1 MANAICEKPVT
12 SRSLYCG
19 QDGTRFVFIFI
30 SYCCTLIVLRWL
42 GFCVYF
48 PQGILYLEMLTAA
61 QAIAEGFFNGTL
73 LNLLIQFHLCL
84 HPELPEAVRFMD
96 ALGWT
101 CQRNR
106 KWIRMA

>member
-1 MANAICEKPVT
+1 
-12 SRSLYCG
+12 
-19 QDGTRFVFIFI
+19 
-30 SYCCTLIVLRWL
+30 
-42 GFCVYF
+42 
-48 PQGILYLEMLTAA
+48 MLTAA
-61 QAIAEGFFNGTL
+61 QAIAEGFFNGTV